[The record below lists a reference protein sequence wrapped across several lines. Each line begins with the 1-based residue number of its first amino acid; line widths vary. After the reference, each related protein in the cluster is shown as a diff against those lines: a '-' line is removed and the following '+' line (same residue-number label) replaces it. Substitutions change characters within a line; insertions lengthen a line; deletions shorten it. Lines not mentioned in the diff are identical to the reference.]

1 MQRKLITL
9 YLLISISKISVAQDM
24 PYARKIVDTLTS
36 PYFWGR
42 GYTNQ
47 GMEKTAAYLASQYSV
62 FGLHPL
68 GAKNFLQKFSYTV
81 NSFPDA
87 MEVSINGTKLMA
99 GNEFI
104 VSPESMG
111 RKGKGLLL
119 KKDSLTYIDTANKV
133 ALFLKDKLTW
143 SVAQENTVDLIILA
157 DKKAINGD
165 PSFIEFNVVS
175 KLVSFEAN
183 NICGFV
189 KGFRQPDSV
198 ILISAHYDHLGG
210 MGKDVYFPGANDNA
224 SGISLLLGLAKYY
237 AANPQPYSIAFIAF
251 AGEEAGLLG
260 SKYFTE
266 NPLIPLS
273 NIRFLINVDM
283 VGTGEE
289 GITIVNATQNPKE
302 YSILT
307 QLNFVD
313 RYLSK
318 INSRGKAAN
327 SDHYWFAEKGVPA
340 FFIYTLGGVKS
351 YHDVFDVSNTLPL
364 NEYEDVFKLILKFND
379 RLME

>member
-224 SGISLLLGLAKYY
+224 SGIAMYLIDITFR
-237 AANPQPYSIAFIAF
+237 SI
-251 AGEEAGLLG
+251 
-260 SKYFTE
+260 
-266 NPLIPLS
+266 
-273 NIRFLINVDM
+273 
-283 VGTGEE
+283 
-289 GITIVNATQNPKE
+289 
-302 YSILT
+302 
-307 QLNFVD
+307 
-313 RYLSK
+313 
-318 INSRGKAAN
+318 
-327 SDHYWFAEKGVPA
+327 
-340 FFIYTLGGVKS
+340 
-351 YHDVFDVSNTLPL
+351 
-364 NEYEDVFKLILKFND
+364 
-379 RLME
+379 